1 MLNQRRD
8 VWTFITIG
16 IFVFYFIFMVYPL
29 FALLRQSVIN
39 EETGALTFEFFAKF
53 FSRQYYYGA
62 VFNSIKVTVAVTLM
76 TIVVAMP
83 LAYILTTFK
92 VRGASAVRILIL
104 VSSMSAPFIGAYS
117 WILLMGRNGAITNF
131 VSDLFGFKMPSI
143 YGFGGIVLV
152 LTLQF
157 TPLVFMYI
165 SGALKSVDNS
175 LLEASEGMGCSN
187 ISKITK
193 VVMPLITPT
202 ILAGALLVFMRALA
216 DFGTPMLLGEGYR
229 TVPVLIFNEFISEM
243 GGNDSFAS
251 AISVLVVI
259 FATAVFLAQKFVSK
273 RMAFAMSALKPIE
286 SKQAKGFKN
295 IAAHAYVY
303 LYVCLAMLPQLCII
317 YTSFQK
323 TAGLTFAPGYSLDS
337 YRMAFGRLG
346 SSITNTFLFALIAI
360 AVIVLVAVLISYV
373 TVRRPN
379 AVTNTLDTFTMFP
392 YLVPGSI
399 LGIALLVTFNK
410 APLVLSGTAAII
422 IVAFVIKRLPYTI
435 RSSTAVLHQVNPS
448 VEEAAI
454 SLGASQ
460 MKTFFKITVP
470 MILSGVIAGAILSWI
485 TILTELSSSIL
496 LYSAGTKTMAIET
509 YTQVIRGNYGVAAAL
524 STIMSVATVISLL
537 IFFKVSG
544 KDEITL

>member
-1 MLNQRRD
+1 
-8 VWTFITIG
+8 
-16 IFVFYFIFMVYPL
+16 MVYPL